1 MHQST
6 LLEDRLNFLDIN
18 LSIALP
24 SQAEGA
30 CLGCPGEGGE
40 LLLGAEHLSFL
51 MDTQLGDLVLSSEW
65 FPQGHPFPK
74 PKTEEQEAF
83 DHSGWTARPENLGDR
98 LQNHTRGG
106 LFMGDHVKWSTQN
119 RSSLSLSQRN
129 Y

>member
-65 FPQGHPFPK
+65 LPQAQDRRTG
-74 PKTEEQEAF
+74 
-83 DHSGWTARPENLGDR
+83 SIRPQWMDSKAGES
-98 LQNHTRGG
+98 GG
-106 LFMGDHVKWSTQN
+106 LPAKSH
-119 RSSLSLSQRN
+119 
-129 Y
+129 